1 MLKTLKKLLLPYGF
15 EDETI
20 RRKAVFLYAL
30 LYASIIG
37 LLSYIAF
44 SSGGFQ
50 HVVFT
55 TTIKIVIAEILFIL
69 TLRII
74 AQREERIKTVSI
86 LLILSMMLAFAFLAF
101 NNEGVRDSTIP
112 LIISLVFIS
121 ALFVDFQFALVT
133 TLLGIATLWIIA
145 YAETNGIITVPKL
158 DSPYHYARDLT
169 LAFIVV
175 EISTY
180 FAFSQL
186 EKALTLAKEREL
198 QLARKNED
206 LQKLRETIEHHA
218 KELEI
223 SSKETEKRAKQM
235 QTIAEVSK
243 AISSITEPDRLLPLI
258 AEIIS
263 NQFGYYHIGIFLLDD
278 TGKYAVLRAT
288 NSPGGKHMLARNH
301 RLKVEPTSIVGYAAS
316 QKEPRIA
323 VDVGEAP
330 IYFDNPDLPETHSEI
345 ALPLII
351 GTQVIGVLDVQSK
364 EKNAFKQTDSETL
377 EILAS
382 NVAVAI
388 QNSRLF
394 GETRAAL
401 KEAENIYKRF
411 IRQEWRS
418 YRQRE
423 EQKGYLYDGVQV
435 QPLEKPIKT
444 PIVEKALEKRQA
456 IVTTESQEDELPT
469 LAVPIELRGETLGI
483 LHVQARNPKRRWSQ
497 EEINLVKAA
506 AERAAI
512 ALENARL
519 VDSAQQRAGR
529 ERLVSQITAKIRSTN
544 DPQQMLQTATE
555 ELQKALGASRIQ
567 IVPYATP
574 PKPMKKQ
581 PGSTD

>member
-86 LLILSMMLAFAFLAF
+86 LLILNTILAFAFLAF

-112 LIISLVFIS
+112 FIISLVFIS

-574 PKPMKKQ
+574 PKPMKTQ